1 MDAKSQSAIDTHWA
15 DCRIRVAELD
25 DSRSASASANPA
37 RPPLDTP
44 ALIDFIVSRF
54 HDTHKRELPELIRM
68 AARVEATHREHPAV
82 PAGLAEI
89 LRRVLVELTVHMQ
102 KEELILFP
110 AMRNG
115 GGARLAGPIEA
126 MTAEHDEHSAQMRA
140 LRTLAGDFAPPEG
153 ACATWRALYAG
164 LAKFVDDLTDHIHV
178 ENDVLFPRFAATA

>member
-1 MDAKSQSAIDTHWA
+1 MSSAESLASVASLA
-15 DCRIRVAELD
+15 DQALAAV
-25 DSRSASASANPA
+25 A
-37 RPPLDTP
+37 RPGEAPRDTG
-44 ALIDFIVSRF
+44 ALIAFIVSRY
-54 HDTHKRELPELIRM
+54 HETHKRELPELASL
-68 AARVEATHREHPAV
+68 AARVEAAHRNHPAV
-82 PAGLAEI
+82 PAGLAQLLQRI
-89 LRRVLVELTVHMQ
+89 LGELTVHMQ